1 VRDKN
6 EYRPRRG
13 ERSSPDFDARAHRRQ
28 EDSQQ
33 DGGSSWD
40 RYTAMRRRQSR
51 RVDRSVPDYYAFLG
65 VERTATKEQLERVYR
80 RYVSTIHPDRF
91 FNDPLRRD
99 LAQEMLKELN
109 DVMQVLRDPERR
121 AQYDA
126 ALAGNILP
134 MMPLTSRL
142 REPRQRT

>member
-1 VRDKN
+1 VRDKDKQT
-6 EYRPRRG
+6 
-13 ERSSPDFDARAHRRQ
+13 SSSKHFDARAQRRQ
-28 EDSQQ
+28 EDSRQ

-51 RVDRSVPDYYAFLG
+51 RADRSVPDYYAFLG
-65 VERTATKEQLERVYR
+65 VERNATEEQLERMYR
-80 RYVSTIHPDRF
+80 HYVSTIHPDRF

-109 DVMQVLRDPERR
+109 AVMQVLRDPEQR

-142 REPRQRT
+142 REPRGGA